1 MESYY
6 DRRQRL
12 VSVFEDTQK
21 RIAESSELQAAQLY
35 SIEHQQLILES
46 EEYASPLPA
55 YETEAQHQLPHLQP
69 CHKLLTKNLQH
80 GERI

>member
-21 RIAESSELQAAQLY
+21 RIAGSCELQAAQLY
-35 SIEHQQLILES
+35 SIEHQQLILGAFGCGAFCNDPKVVAQA
-46 EEYASPLPA
+46 YKNVLP
-55 YETEAQHQLPHLQP
+55 EFIHHF
-69 CHKLLTKNLQH
+69 
-80 GERI
+80 